1 LFLLL
6 TTDEVEKDWG
16 PGGDGRV
23 VRRSNLALSA
33 FVCLP
38 PSRAIEAWWEDT
50 FPFSISIWEEKLE
63 SETLLDTCWAMVVV
77 PLADVRLVVEDEVDL
92 N

>member
-1 LFLLL
+1 MLFL
-6 TTDEVEKDWG
+6 TTAEVEKDWG
-16 PGGDGRV
+16 PGGDGSA
-23 VRRSNLALSA
+23 VRRSNLAL
-33 FVCLP
+33 VCFP
-38 PSRAIEAWWEDT
+38 PSRTIEALWEDT
-50 FPFSISIWEEKLE
+50 FPFSISNWEGKLVVWR